1 MRVIKETQYLVFEDM
16 EVKKRKTKLLAIRN
30 KNSDDIIGYIECY
43 PSWRQ
48 YCFFPEFDTVWNIT
62 CLNDVQEVTQKLMK
76 DRKTDGKD
84 KN

>member
-30 KNSDDIIGYIECY
+30 KNSDDIIGYIEWY

-48 YCFFPEFDTVWNIT
+48 ENEF
-62 CLNDVQEVTQKLMK
+62 LF
-76 DRKTDGKD
+76 
-84 KN
+84 